1 MKFKKIASIFIKK
14 FELPNTTIMEK
25 QHIISPYS
33 DTLLKTFCYCYNF
46 YTLESHFTFIKF
58 SPKVKIFSFLNTKY
72 IQRFSFSLNK
82 LALINTELI
91 SFLFFT
97 QKLFLTER
105 EFCIFI
111 DKIFD
116 FKEELFKLK
125 LNLGIEEKANF
136 YSLYLN
142 FYYLTLYLL
151 ILTIFRKYE
160 A

>member
-14 FELPNTTIMEK
+14 FELPNTTIIEK
-25 QHIISPYS
+25 HYIISPYS
-33 DTLLKTFCYCYNF
+33 DTLLNTFCYCYNF
-46 YTLESHFTFIKF
+46 NTLESQFVFIKF
-58 SPKVKIFSFLNTKY
+58 SPKVRISSFLNTNY
-72 IQRFSFSLNK
+72 IQRFFFSLNK
-82 LALINTELI
+82 LALINIKLI
-91 SFLFFT
+91 LFLFFT